1 MKTPRE
7 SSSQSLALKRIEF
20 CSTLSNIT
28 GIRFVFSLNMG
39 ISIFRRRVIKIS
51 NNATDHCRQK
61 QPLRCL
67 DFRSELHQTSFL
79 DIWAIIIYFPE
90 DPFKTSLPSL
100 SSSSDIITLLRI
112 TSTNIIGKIKQM
124 LKPFQSS
131 VLAVR
136 FTPVPLPEEK
146 IEKGLQEG
154 VLPSAWRWG
163 WTSSSKAMTMRVD
176 GRGGCTRKDIV
187 HYVQLSVRIFY
198 FAPKK
203 SYRPQ

>member
-1 MKTPRE
+1 MR
-7 SSSQSLALKRIEF
+7 
-20 CSTLSNIT
+20 C
-28 GIRFVFSLNMG
+28 
-39 ISIFRRRVIKIS
+39 
-51 NNATDHCRQK
+51 QK

-136 FTPVPLPEEK
+136 FTPVPLSEEEK
-146 IEKGLQEG
+146 RKGLQEAFYLLLEDEAG
-154 VLPSAWRWG
+154 QAAARRWQ
-163 WTSSSKAMTMRVD
+163 WELMD
-176 GRGGCTRKDIV
+176 GGEAQGKTLSTPDRSQWGFSILR
-187 HYVQLSVRIFY
+187 HYFSVTLDSW
-198 FAPKK
+198 K
-203 SYRPQ
+203 SYSQACSAEPTVDNFVQAATGRLEVWIIGYWQRSVSLD